1 MKRDRY
7 EILVQF
13 ILENQENFYR
23 IAFSY
28 LRNKDDALD
37 AVQNAVCK
45 ALENYQMLRVDTAL
59 KMWVY
64 RILVNESMKMIREK
78 KKFILF
84 ENAEDKALEQS
95 YEDKSILFSDDFTQL
110 IRSLDDDT
118 QKILILRYFEEM
130 PLKEIAAIMDM
141 NLNTVKAKIY
151 RGLAKLKIELKE
163 ELV

>member
-1 MKRDRY
+1 MKRERY

-13 ILENQENFYR
+13 ILENQESFYR

-37 AVQNAVCK
+37 AVQNTVCK
-45 ALENYQMLRVDTAL
+45 ALENYQMLRMDTAL

-78 KKFILF
+78 KKLILF
-84 ENAEDKALEQS
+84 ENAQDKALEQS
-95 YEDKSILFSDDFTQL
+95 YEDKNIVFSDDFMQL
-110 IRSLDDDT
+110 IKPLDDDT
-118 QKILILRYFEEM
+118 QKIFILRYFEEM